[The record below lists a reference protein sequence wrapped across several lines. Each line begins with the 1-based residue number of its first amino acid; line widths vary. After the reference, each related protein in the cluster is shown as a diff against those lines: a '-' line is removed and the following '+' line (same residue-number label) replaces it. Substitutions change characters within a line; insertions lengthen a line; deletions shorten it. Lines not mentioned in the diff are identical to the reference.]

1 MAEPKPAG
9 PVQLIAGLLSA
20 WPELLDRAGERLSA
34 HFGPAAHVSETRPFD
49 YTDYYAPQMGAG
61 LQRRFLA
68 FAERIPPEDLAEIK
82 RETNAMEQ
90 QLAEATYPVPRPV
103 NIDPGYLTKDRLILA
118 TTKDASHRIYLGRGI
133 YAEVTLIWRKGG
145 FAPLEWTYPDYRSEP
160 VRAFFD
166 RLRDEMLAASR
177 APETEEERR

>member
-20 WPELLDRAGERLSA
+20 WPELLDRAGERLA
-34 HFGPAAHVSETRPFD
+34 ARFGPVAQISETWPFD
-49 YTDYYAPQMGAG
+49 YTDYYEPQMGAG

-68 FAERIPPEDLAEIK
+68 FAERIPPDDLPEIK
-82 RETNAMEQ
+82 RETNAMERR
-90 QLAEATYPVPRPV
+90 LAEAKYPVPRPV
-103 NIDPGYLTKDRLILA
+103 NMDPGYLATDRLVLA

-166 RLRDEMLAASR
+166 SLRDAMIAPARR
-177 APETEEERR
+177 AEPDGERP